1 MGDVANSGAGVAEA
15 PAAASSYSTNFDDFT
30 PITFSGGSPM
40 FGGSEGWSGN
50 GVSGLSGGTQLDV
63 ELVDD
68 GSGGQALRISNAVTS
83 GNYDT
88 TWPFAPAVDAAGENE
103 TNNVFSFSVDFKSA
117 TTDAQPGA
125 SIDITPGLRGTA
137 VRQGLLRVVDNG
149 ATGGL
154 SVGYFETVEN
164 GSGGSVFQFVELANN
179 LDRSVFRPFA
189 DSCGKTAWQ
198 GTGMSS
204 VER

>member
-1 MGDVANSGAGVAEA
+1 MWPIRGQELQRRQLRRVATRQISMILRQSLSPAEA
-15 PAAASSYSTNFDDFT
+15 RCLAEVRVGVEMASADF
-30 PITFSGGSPM
+30 P
-40 FGGSEGWSGN
+40 
-50 GVSGLSGGTQLDV
+50 GGTQLDV